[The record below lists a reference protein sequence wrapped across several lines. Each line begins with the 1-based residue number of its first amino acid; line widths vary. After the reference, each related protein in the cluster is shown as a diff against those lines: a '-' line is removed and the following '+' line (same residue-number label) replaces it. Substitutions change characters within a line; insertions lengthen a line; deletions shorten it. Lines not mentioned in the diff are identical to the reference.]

1 MRQIITAALY
11 ISSLFSAFAQNIDE
25 ELDSKDS
32 NIIVLN
38 DQTIFRIES
47 KDRSLLSR
55 RYEVIIK
62 NKYATDYKNIY
73 LHYDKFRT
81 VVAAEVE
88 LTNMDGSVIEKFKI
102 KDFNDYSTGGGVA
115 EDSRVKVLE
124 PSHSK
129 YPFKISVYYE
139 IEKTESLFYP
149 TWYPQSDEKIL
160 VKSSEFIVI
169 DNSTDGFRYKVSNF
183 QDPSIS
189 SEGNT
194 KTYKWKAQN
203 LEPFKFENYSYTLS
217 DYAPVVYTG
226 PKLFQM
232 DGYEG
237 NMSNWNDYGKWIL
250 KLNEGKNDL
259 DPAQLNDLDKLVA
272 TAKTKQER
280 TKIIYDYLQ
289 SNTRYV
295 SIQLGIGG
303 HQPFSSSFVH
313 EKKYGDC
320 KALSFYTQSLL
331 ENYGI
336 KSYYTIIKAGAY
348 ASEVDKSFPRDN
360 FNHVILTVPFESD
373 TTFLECTS
381 QTNPYGYL
389 GDFTSD
395 RYAVMVTED
404 GGKLI
409 RTKKYSP
416 SENRKESKIRVDLFE
431 NGQASI
437 QIDRIFSGMEIDSKN
452 FHSLYIKGENE
463 VNKWLL
469 DKSDLGDVKL
479 NTFNLN
485 PVKEGVVPQAGFTST
500 LESQKEAKIIG
511 KRLFISPEKYFDS
524 DLRKISESN
533 REKPITVKY
542 GYSQYDTLIYKVPE
556 NVYIEGT
563 PKTYEL
569 DTKFGSYK
577 KEFNLEQGKVMITR
591 KFIFNDGTYPASD
604 FEEFKDFVNSVLKS
618 DRDKLVFLN
627 KT

>member
-1 MRQIITAALY
+1 MRLLITSVLLTC
-11 ISSLFSAFAQNIDE
+11 SLFSAYGQNIEE
-25 ELDSKDS
+25 ELSSKESD
-32 NIIVLN
+32 IIVLN

-47 KDRSLLSR
+47 KERSVLSR

-81 VVAAEVE
+81 IVAAEAE
-88 LTNMDGSVIEKFKI
+88 LTALDGSIIEKYKI

-124 PSHSK
+124 PTHSK

-149 TWYPQSDEKIL
+149 TWYPQSDEKIF

-169 DNSTDGFRYKVSNF
+169 DNSTDAFRYKAFNF
-183 QDPSIS
+183 GDPTIS
-189 SEGNT
+189 SEGST
-194 KTYKWKAQN
+194 KTYKWKVQN
-203 LEPFKFENYSYTLS
+203 LKPFKFENYSYTLS

-226 PKLFQM
+226 PTLFQM

-259 DPAQLNDLDKLVA
+259 DPSQLSDLDKLVA
-272 TAKTKQER
+272 AAKTKQEK
-280 TKIIYDYLQ
+280 TKVIYDYLQ

-331 ENYGI
+331 KNYGI

-360 FNHVILTVPFESD
+360 FNHVILTVPFEND

-389 GDFTSD
+389 GDFTSN

-409 RTKKYSP
+409 RTKKYLP
-416 SENRKESKIRVDLFE
+416 SENRKESTVKVDLFD
-431 NGQASI
+431 NGKARI
-437 QIDRIFSGMEIDSKN
+437 EIDRTFTGMEIDSRN
-452 FHSLYIKGENE
+452 FHSLYIKGESD

-469 DKSDLGDVKL
+469 DKSDLGDVKM
-479 NTFNLN
+479 NTFTLN
-485 PVKEGVVPQAGFTST
+485 PVTEGVVPEAGFTST
-500 LESQKEAKIIG
+500 LESEKEAKIIG
-511 KRLFISPEKYFDS
+511 KRLFISTEKYFDS
-524 DLRKISESN
+524 DLSKISESN
-533 REKPITVKY
+533 REKPISVKY
-542 GYSQYDTLIYKVPE
+542 GYSQYDTLIYKIPE
-556 NVYIEGT
+556 NVYVEGT

-569 DTKFGSYK
+569 NTKFGSYK
-577 KEFNLEQGKVMITR
+577 KVFNLEQGRVMIIR
-591 KFIFNDGTYPASD
+591 KFVFNDGKYPPTD
-604 FEEFKDFVNSVLKS
+604 FEKFKDFVNSVLKA
-618 DRDKLVFLN
+618 DRDKLVLLN